1 MANIGEYS
9 FPSQEVDVKLIGF
22 YREMDPEYESSWGGP
37 IPPPES
43 GAGKYP
49 VRDVVNYLKSGY
61 LIFDVMEMTT
71 DVIQEAFRVPG
82 GSSLLTD
89 GHFVWREDLAP
100 HVERYVID
108 LPQEF
113 LDAARSH
120 GFRTPPS
127 DHEVLLEISIEASRT
142 LGFRPA

>member
-1 MANIGEYS
+1 M
-9 FPSQEVDVKLIGF
+9 KLVGF
-22 YREMDPEYESSWGGP
+22 CLEMDPGYESSWGGS

-43 GAGKYP
+43 GAGKHP

-61 LIFDVMEMTT
+61 PIFDVMEMTA
-71 DVIQEAFRVPG
+71 DVIEGAFHVPG

-108 LPQEF
+108 LPQEV

-127 DHEVLLEISIEASRT
+127 DHEVLLKISIEASRA